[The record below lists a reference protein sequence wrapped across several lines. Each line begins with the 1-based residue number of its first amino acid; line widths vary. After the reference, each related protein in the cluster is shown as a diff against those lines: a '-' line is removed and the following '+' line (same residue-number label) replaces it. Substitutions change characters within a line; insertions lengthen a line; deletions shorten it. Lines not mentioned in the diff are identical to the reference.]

1 MSQAEWLRPSSGRLL
16 VEVKVVPGASES
28 RSAGLRDGA
37 LLVRIAAPPEKG
49 KANEELRAVLAREL
63 GLPKSEIVL
72 VSGALS
78 RRKRLS
84 LPIGS
89 EAAVRRLGD
98 PRFGN
103 SQTGSSQTRQ

>member
-1 MSQAEWLRPSSGRLL
+1 MDRDEWLRPSSGRLL

-37 LLVRIAAPPEKG
+37 LLVRLAAQPEKG
-49 KANEELRAVLAREL
+49 RANEELRAVLAREL

-84 LPIGS
+84 LPS
-89 EAAVRRLGD
+89 AAEPGLRRLAEG
-98 PRFGN
+98 RASG
-103 SQTGSSQTRQ
+103 